1 MNYVLRSFLALA
13 LVVLGSVLVMAAE
26 AKPNPIPGLDAYRVQ
41 MVAKINAAHTPEA
54 KKALQSQVEADL
66 MAWAKTVDVRPV
78 PMDPKDPYKYGELNG
93 WLERI
98 GWIADE
104 KSPHHRGVIH
114 GEALGLARSAV
125 GFEDPVA
132 LYKKYKGPLPAWKA
146 KAK

>member
-66 MAWAKTVDVRPV
+66 MAWAKTVDTRPV
-78 PMDPKDPYKYGELNG
+78 AMDPKDPYKYGELNG

-104 KSPHHRGVIH
+104 KSPIH
-114 GEALGLARSAV
+114 LDFYHSEALSLIRSSV
-125 GFEDPVA
+125 GFEEDAA